1 MEIKWYYILI
11 IYIVNI
17 SLIIYLLKLFEKSTK
32 FMYKKYEI
40 IKDDKKCLDHLRTI
54 HIYSNPFIYSLMIS
68 LISSLIIFSYL
79 LFINDKY
86 IATNTLFTF
95 SVVTAVTYKILYCF
109 IGRNITVD
117 TRYLNGKII

>member
-17 SLIIYLLKLFEKSTK
+17 SLIVYLLKLFEKSTK

-54 HIYSNPFIYSLMIS
+54 HIYSNPFIYSLMILS
-68 LISSLIIFSYL
+68 RLSNKCSSF
-79 LFINDKY
+79 FK
-86 IATNTLFTF
+86 T
-95 SVVTAVTYKILYCF
+95 
-109 IGRNITVD
+109 G
-117 TRYLNGKII
+117 NGELWPV

>member
-1 MEIKWYYILI
+1 MIKATVWTKDDCLYCSLAKKELHSRKYKIDER
-11 IYIVNI
+11 NI
-17 SLIIYLLKLFEKSTK
+17 TSLWSKEDLLKVVPKAKTVPQ
-32 FMYKKYEI
+32 I
-40 IKDDKKCLDHLRTI
+40 
-54 HIYSNPFIYSLMIS
+54 
-68 LISSLIIFSYL
+68 
-79 LFINDKY
+79 FINDKY